1 MLIREIIKLSSK
13 KIIILGG
20 TEVTTPPY
28 TEATMVIAEAAARRF
43 VENPDEKIIVS
54 LETIEGDKAEVSL
67 SGDDIEKTSVNVVAE
82 IVPLEPASAKANL

>member
-1 MLIREIIKLSSK
+1 
-13 KIIILGG
+13 
-20 TEVTTPPY
+20 
-28 TEATMVIAEAAARRF
+28 MVIAEAAARRF
-43 VENPDEKIIVS
+43 VENPDEKIVVS